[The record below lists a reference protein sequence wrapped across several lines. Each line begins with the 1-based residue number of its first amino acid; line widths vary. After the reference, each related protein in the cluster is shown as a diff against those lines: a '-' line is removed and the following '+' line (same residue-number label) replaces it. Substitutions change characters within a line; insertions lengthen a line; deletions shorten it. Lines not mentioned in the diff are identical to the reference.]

1 MVRQAAL
8 AATLAAAVA
17 ALGCSAAAPS
27 ARPGATG
34 PQGPIEAARAPAPA
48 DTASIDRFVD
58 SLLARM
64 TLEEKLGQLNQPTG
78 PGSVTGPAARAG
90 SDADIRA
97 GRIGSFLGVR
107 GAAYTRELQRV
118 AVEESRLGI
127 PLLFADDVIHGFR
140 TIFPVPLAEAS
151 SWDPAAV
158 ERSARIAAVEATA
171 NGVHWTYAPMV
182 DIARD
187 PRWGRVVEGSGE
199 DPYLGSV
206 MAAALVRG
214 FQGSDLSADGT
225 LLATAKHFAAYGAA
239 EGGRDYNTADISDRT
254 LYEIYLPPF
263 KAAVDAGAQSVMA
276 AFNEIAG
283 VPMHAN
289 RHLMRDVLRGA
300 WRFEG
305 VVVSD
310 YTGVLELIRHGV
322 AADSAAAGALAISA
336 GVDVDMVSGIYLSQ
350 LPRLV
355 HDGAVAE
362 SLVNQAVRGVLR
374 AKYRL
379 GLFTDPYRY
388 SDPARERARTLTPE
402 HLAAAREMARKSIV
416 LLKNAG
422 HTLPL
427 SKRLGTLAVIG
438 PLADDAASALGP
450 WAGAGRPDDAVTVL
464 AGIRGAVPAG
474 TRVLYAKGAGARGED
489 TTGFAEAVRVAREA
503 DAVVLVVGE
512 DRDMSG
518 EANNRTSLDLPGV
531 QQQLA
536 ERLQETGKPV
546 VAVLMNGRP
555 LSTPWLEAQV
565 PAIVEAWY
573 LGVQTGPAVADVLFG
588 DYNPGGK
595 LPITVPR
602 NVGQIPIYYNHKPTG
617 RPPDERERYSSK
629 YLDESWT
636 PLYPFGYGLS
646 FTTFAY
652 DGLRLSTPRLRRSD
666 SVVVSIRVTNTG
678 RRAGDEVVQL
688 YLRDEVASITRPV
701 LALRRFKRISLAAG
715 EARTVAFT
723 LRPDD
728 FAFPGSDLRPT
739 VEPGFFTVG
748 VGTSSADLQETRFEL
763 IE

>member
-8 AATLAAAVA
+8 AATLAAALP
-17 ALGCSAAAPS
+17 ALGCAAAAPS
-27 ARPGATG
+27 AGPGTPRPDG
-34 PQGPIEAARAPAPA
+34 PTRAGRTPGPA

-78 PGSVTGPAARAG
+78 PASNTGPAARAG
-90 SDADIRA
+90 TDTDIRA

-107 GAAYTRELQRV
+107 GATNTRELQRV

-171 NGVHWTYAPMV
+171 NGLHWTYAPMV

-199 DPYLGSV
+199 DPYLGSI
-206 MAAALVRG
+206 MAAARVRG
-214 FQGSDLSADGT
+214 FQGTDLSADST

-239 EGGRDYNTADISDRT
+239 EGGRDYNTAEISDRT

-289 RHLMRDVLRGA
+289 RHMIRDLLRGA
-300 WRFEG
+300 WGFEG
-305 VVVSD
+305 VLVSD

-322 AADSAAAGALAISA
+322 AADSAGAGALAISA
-336 GVDVDMVSGIYLSQ
+336 GVDVDMVSRIYLSQ

-355 HDGAVAE
+355 QEGAVAD
-362 SLVNQAVRGVLR
+362 SLVNQAVRRVLR

-379 GLFTDPYRY
+379 GLFSDPYRY

-450 WAGAGRPDDAVTVL
+450 WAGAGRPEDAVTVL

-474 TRVLYAKGAGARGED
+474 TRVLYAKGAGPRSYD

-503 DAVVLVVGE
+503 DAVVLVLGE

-518 EANNRTSLDLPGV
+518 EANNRASLDLPGV

-536 ERLQETGKPV
+536 ERVQATGKPV

-555 LSTPWLEAQV
+555 LSTPWLDARV

-602 NVGQIPIYYNHKPTG
+602 SVGQVPIYYNHKSTG

-629 YLDESWT
+629 YLDEPWT

-646 FTTFAY
+646 FTSFVY

-701 LALRRFKRISLAAG
+701 LALRRFERISLAPG
-715 EARTVAFT
+715 EARTVGFT
-723 LRPDD
+723 LRADD

-748 VGTSSADLQETRFEL
+748 VGTNSAELQEARFEL